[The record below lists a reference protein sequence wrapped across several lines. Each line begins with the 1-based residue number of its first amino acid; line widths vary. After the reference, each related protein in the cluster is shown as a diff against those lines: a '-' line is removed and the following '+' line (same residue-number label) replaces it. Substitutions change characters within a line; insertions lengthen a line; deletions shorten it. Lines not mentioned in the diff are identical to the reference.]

1 MLVPSGA
8 ETCEATEGP
17 GIEFVVRLLPSCTL
31 QLETDVF
38 ANSESRIE
46 HISQKIDDLARLMEG
61 LSPGRSPQTPSSN
74 RDQTYQMPMEKVSRP
89 KPSAS
94 ENQAMESSLLSQ
106 AVVATTFLE
115 EAVRLSGEENTPET
129 SKALKAALETL
140 QAVVNSQK
148 RRSSPEEEG
157 LPFVAPLPP
166 GTTTRDLPVPPIDKV
181 MACLRMAQG
190 AQHPSIRPLTILTDR
205 S

>member
-1 MLVPSGA
+1 
-8 ETCEATEGP
+8 
-17 GIEFVVRLLPSCTL
+17 
-31 QLETDVF
+31 
-38 ANSESRIE
+38 
-46 HISQKIDDLARLMEG
+46 MEG
-61 LSPGRSPQTPSSN
+61 MSTGKSPLTPSSN
-74 RDQTYQMPMEKVSRP
+74 REQTYQTPEEKTQSS
-89 KPSAS
+89 KSLAS

-140 QAVVNSQK
+140 QAVVKSQK

-157 LPFVAPLPP
+157 IPFVAPLPP

-190 AQHPSIRPLTILTDR
+190 AQHTCPDP
-205 S
+205 